1 MEKNVLKSASH
12 KINLCLLILMLLMC
26 IVMIWHV
33 IVNDWQTSK
42 NVVDKATYEVLYNY
56 SDEHDDSLICG
67 LSTIN
72 KVKRQYSDNTSKIF
86 LHMAIL
92 CPYPDVKME
101 NARGL
106 YLDSEEISNLEAFVD
121 SCLTGSLVG
130 ISRWE
135 LHLESSAY
143 FEYNQSLNEIFYGFS
158 PGYCLGLQITPQRL
172 KEVLTRVMED
182 ENLRDDE

>member
-1 MEKNVLKSASH
+1 
-12 KINLCLLILMLLMC
+12 
-26 IVMIWHV
+26 
-33 IVNDWQTSK
+33 
-42 NVVDKATYEVLYNY
+42 
-56 SDEHDDSLICG
+56 
-67 LSTIN
+67 
-72 KVKRQYSDNTSKIF
+72 
-86 LHMAIL
+86 MAIL

-158 PGYCLGLQITPQRL
+158 PGYCLGLRITPQRL
-172 KEVLTRVMED
+172 KEVLTKVMED